1 MLQLTDTHLA
11 RLAIAATAIAPH
23 VRGRW
28 LAEIAARPDP
38 PPMREAAMAAFA
50 KSWRGNGGV
59 ISRAGRAAGSIQVC
73 PW

>member
-1 MLQLTDTHLA
+1 MLQLPDTHLA

-38 PPMREAAMAAFA
+38 PADV
-50 KSWRGNGGV
+50 RGRDGGV
-59 ISRAGRAAGSIQVC
+59 REELAAGMGE
-73 PW
+73 

>member
-38 PPMREAAMAAFA
+38 PPMREAAMIAAFA
-50 KSWRGNGGV
+50 KSWR
-59 ISRAGRAAGSIQVC
+59 REWGSD
-73 PW
+73 W